1 MTEEER
7 YEFDRN
13 GYVVIEEMLTA
24 GEVASLK
31 AAVDRLEEHAAARVD
46 RPPRKKSPWGAEY
59 HADEDLGYHVQGE
72 RAEGKTLIIEDFW
85 NADEAFDVLVG
96 HERTLEYV
104 RAVVAPRPTVN
115 NSEIR
120 IRYKGNAS
128 PHHGGS
134 RGENQKYR
142 YNFASE
148 RIDCMMV
155 RMIYFVHDNDAEGG
169 AFTVVPGTH
178 KSNLPSPYGNDPDT
192 EPGTV
197 ALEVKAGW
205 GIFFTEALRHGGR
218 TNRSDRVRK
227 TIHVGYGPYWMQSQ
241 NMATMD
247 EPPFVTEATRARWS
261 EEQRQ
266 LFRSWPEHWG

>member
-46 RPPRKKSPWGAEY
+46 KPPRKRSAWGAEY
-59 HADEDLGYHVQGE
+59 HADEDLGYH
-72 RAEGKTLIIEDFW
+72 
-85 NADEAFDVLVG
+85 
-96 HERTLEYV
+96 ERTLEYV
-104 RAVVAPRPTVN
+104 GAAVMQRPTVN

-120 IRYKGNAS
+120 IRYRGNAS

-134 RGENQKYR
+134 RGEDQKYR

-155 RMIYFVHDNDAEGG
+155 RMIYFLHDNDAEGG

-178 KSNLPSPYGNDPDT
+178 KSNLPSPYGNDPDS

-227 TIHVGYGPYWMQSQ
+227 TIHVGYGPYWMPSQ

-247 EPPFVTEATRARWS
+247 EPPFVTKATHARWS

-266 LFRSWPEHWG
+266 LFRSWPEAWE